1 MDTDRREE
9 AMIFSEKQEM
19 EIEHLGGKI
28 QTVAILGA
36 GAVGCYFIAGL
47 CEKLGE
53 NLWIIADGSRKVRL
67 EQDGL
72 MINGRKA
79 ALHVKTPEEAKN
91 VDLLIVAV
99 KYGSLRESL
108 NDIAQIVGEETMVMS
123 VMNGVDSE
131 EIIGGRI
138 GMQHMIYSMIKIAS
152 ERSGSSVSFNPE
164 VTEGIYFGEADG
176 SLSCRI
182 GELENLF
189 NGSGVRFHISED
201 ILKKIWAKYAL
212 NISMNLPQAII
223 GCGLGG
229 YRDSEYV
236 MDISRKLKEE
246 VVAVAL
252 ASGIDIREEKAAG
265 FDSSTVASKARFSTL
280 QDLDAG
286 RHTEID
292 MFSGTLINLGRNLG
306 VPTPYNE
313 LVLDI
318 IKALE
323 EKNDGKFDYE

>member
-1 MDTDRREE
+1 
-9 AMIFSEKQEM
+9 MIFSEKQEI
-19 EIEHLGGKI
+19 EIEHLNGKI

-47 CEKLGE
+47 SGKLGE
-53 NLWIIADGSRKVRL
+53 NLWIVAEGSRKEHL
-67 EQDGL
+67 EKDGL
-72 MINGRKA
+72 TINGRQMM
-79 ALHVKTPEEAKN
+79 LNVKTPEEAKG

-99 KYGSLRESL
+99 KYGSLMESL
-108 NDIAQIVGEETMVMS
+108 DAISQVVGDETMVMS

-131 EIIGGRI
+131 EIIGERI

-152 ERSGSSVSFNPE
+152 ERNGSSISFNPE
-164 VTEGIYFGEADG
+164 VTEGVHFGEADG
-176 SLSCRI
+176 SLSWRI

-201 ILKKIWAKYAL
+201 ILRKIWAKYAL

-236 MDISRKLKEE
+236 MDISRKLKDE

-265 FDSSTVASKARFSTL
+265 FDSSTVSPKARFSTL

-292 MFSGTLINLGRNLG
+292 MFSGTLVSMGQKLG
-306 VPTPYNE
+306 VPTPYNA

-323 EKNDGKFDYE
+323 EKNDGKFDYQ

>member
-1 MDTDRREE
+1 
-9 AMIFSEKQEM
+9 MIFSEKQEI
-19 EIEHLGGKI
+19 EIEHINGRI
-28 QTVAILGA
+28 HTVAILGA

-47 CEKLGE
+47 SDKLGE
-53 NLWIIADGSRKVRL
+53 NLWVLADGMRKERL
-67 EQDGL
+67 EKNGL
-72 MINGRKA
+72 MINGHKFFPC
-79 ALHVKTPEEAKN
+79 VKTPEEAQG

-99 KYGSLRESL
+99 KYGSLRDSL
-108 NDIAQIVGEETMVMS
+108 DDIARTVGEETMVMS

-131 EIIGGRI
+131 QIIGERI

-152 ERSGSSVSFNPE
+152 ERNGDHIAFNPE

-176 SLSCRI
+176 SLSWRI

-201 ILKKIWAKYAL
+201 ILTKIWAKYAL

-229 YRDSEYV
+229 YRDSDYV

-252 ASGIDIREEKAAG
+252 ASGIDIRKEATAN
-265 FDSSTVASKARFSTL
+265 FDSRTVPAKARFSTL
-280 QDLDAG
+280 QDLDAK

-292 MFSGTLINLGRNLG
+292 MFSGTLVSLGQNLG
-306 VPTPYNE
+306 VPTPYNA

-323 EKNDGKFDYE
+323 EKNDGRFDYHEA

>member
-1 MDTDRREE
+1 
-9 AMIFSEKQEM
+9 MIISEKQEA
-19 EIEHLGGKI
+19 EIEHLNGKI
-28 QTVAILGA
+28 HTAAILGA

-47 CEKLGE
+47 CDKLGE
-53 NLWIIADGSRKVRL
+53 NLWIIAEGSRKERL
-67 EQDGL
+67 QKEGL
-72 MINGRKA
+72 TINGRKV
-79 ALHVKTPEEAKN
+79 ALHVKTPEEAKG

-99 KYGSLRESL
+99 KYGSLSQSL
-108 NDIAQIVGEETMVMS
+108 DAIARVVGEETMVMS

-131 EIIGGRI
+131 SIIGERI
-138 GMQHMIYSMIKIAS
+138 GSQHMIYSMIKIAS
-152 ERSGSSVSFNPE
+152 ERSGSCISFNPD
-164 VTEGIYFGEADG
+164 VTEGVYFGEADG
-176 SLSCRI
+176 SLSWRI

-201 ILKKIWAKYAL
+201 ILRKIWAKYAL

-229 YRDSEYV
+229 YRDSAYV

-252 ASGIDIREEKAAG
+252 AAGIDIREDKTTG
-265 FDSSTVASKARFSTL
+265 FDSRTVPAKARFSTL
-280 QDLDAG
+280 QDLEAG

-292 MFSGTLINLGRNLG
+292 MFSGTLVKLGRNLG

>member
-1 MDTDRREE
+1 
-9 AMIFSEKQEM
+9 MIFSEKQEI
-19 EIEHLGGKI
+19 EIEHLNGKI

-47 CEKLGE
+47 SGKLGE
-53 NLWIIADGSRKVRL
+53 NLWIVAEGSRKEHL
-67 EQDGL
+67 EKDGL
-72 MINGRKA
+72 TINGRQMM
-79 ALHVKTPEEAKN
+79 LNVKTPEEAKG

-99 KYGSLRESL
+99 KYGSLMESL
-108 NDIAQIVGEETMVMS
+108 DAISQVVGDETMVMS

-131 EIIGGRI
+131 EIIGERI

-152 ERSGSSVSFNPE
+152 ERNGSSISFNPE
-164 VTEGIYFGEADG
+164 VTEGVHFGEADG
-176 SLSCRI
+176 SLSWRI

-201 ILKKIWAKYAL
+201 ILRKIWAKYAL

-236 MDISRKLKEE
+236 MDISRKLKDE
-246 VVAVAL
+246 VVVVAL

-265 FDSSTVASKARFSTL
+265 FDSSTVSPKARFSTL

-292 MFSGTLINLGRNLG
+292 MFSGTLVSMGQKLG
-306 VPTPYNE
+306 VPTPYNA

-323 EKNDGKFDYE
+323 EKNDGKFDYQ

>member
-1 MDTDRREE
+1 
-9 AMIFSEKQEM
+9 MIFSETQEI
-19 EIEHLGGKI
+19 EIEHLNGKI

-47 CEKLGE
+47 SGKIGE
-53 NLWIIADGSRKVRL
+53 NLWIVAEGSRKEHL
-67 EQDGL
+67 EKDGL
-72 MINGRKA
+72 TINGRQMM
-79 ALHVKTPEEAKN
+79 LNVKTPEEAKG

-99 KYGSLRESL
+99 KYGSLMESL
-108 NDIAQIVGEETMVMS
+108 DAISQVVGDETMVMS

-131 EIIGGRI
+131 EIIGERI

-152 ERSGSSVSFNPE
+152 ERNGSSISFNPE
-164 VTEGIYFGEADG
+164 VTEGVHFGEADG
-176 SLSCRI
+176 SLSWRI

-201 ILKKIWAKYAL
+201 ILRKIWAKYAL

-236 MDISRKLKEE
+236 MDISRKLKDE

-265 FDSSTVASKARFSTL
+265 FDSSTVSPKARFSTL

-292 MFSGTLINLGRNLG
+292 MFSGTLVSMGQKLG
-306 VPTPYNE
+306 VPTPYNA

-323 EKNDGKFDYE
+323 EKNDGKFDYQ